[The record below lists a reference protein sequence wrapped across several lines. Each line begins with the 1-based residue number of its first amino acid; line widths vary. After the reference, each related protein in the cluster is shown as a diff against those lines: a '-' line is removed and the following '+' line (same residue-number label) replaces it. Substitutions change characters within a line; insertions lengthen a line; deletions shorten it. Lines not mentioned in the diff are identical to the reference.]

1 MPTDVSGT
9 INIIA
14 EVVGNANSP
23 VAGTGSAIPSADEE
37 GRKKNQKNIASIFTS
52 MKGIMAIMGIG
63 GILSHSKVLSSSLSS
78 ILRIFGTLVDIFLA
92 PIAPLLVRGMVIFGN
107 IVRWLALFLNSPI
120 EALKSIW
127 TGLLSWFKTTWE
139 EKGGLFGVIK
149 EAALNVTGMAL
160 VSALL
165 SSVLFGPVTTGKGLW
180 WLVGKGAWLTKSAI
194 TTAIGWIKYSLT
206 HTPFQTVKAVALGL
220 KNVILGAPGLLGK
233 VFGSTAIFL
242 RQSVMKAFGILA
254 ATPAGKFT
262 WKALLGTAKV
272 LGVTTVLTWLGS
284 LGIFASMGAAAMA
297 ALPYILIG
305 LLIVGVAVS
314 AYFILN
320 YLMMK
325 YFNVNLIDAVSAG
338 AQAHHERFK
347 EDAAT
352 LGENSW
358 YGIPT
363 TRAGWKAAFGLVG
376 ENEAVGDP
384 VQQVLHHAFGEGK
397 DIAQREQ
404 DAILMQA
411 DGMHQ

>member
-14 EVVGNANSP
+14 EVAGNANSP
-23 VAGTGSAIPSADEE
+23 VAGTGSAIPSAAEE

-63 GILSHSKVLSSSLSS
+63 GILAHSKVISSSLGS
-78 ILRIFGTLVDIFLA
+78 ILRIFGTLIDIFLA

-107 IVRWLALFLNSPI
+107 IVRWLALFLDSPI

-165 SSVLFGPVTTGKGLW
+165 SSVLFGPVRTAKGLA
-180 WLVGKGAWLTKSAI
+180 WLLGKGAWLTKSAI
-194 TTAIGWIKYSLT
+194 TTAIGWAKFTLT
-206 HTPFQTVKAVALGL
+206 HTPPTTIKAVAAGL
-220 KNVILGAPGLLGK
+220 KNVILNAAGLLGK
-233 VFGSTAIFL
+233 VFGRTAIFL
-242 RQSVMKAFGILA
+242 KASVMKAFGLLA
-254 ATPAGKFT
+254 ATPMGKFT
-262 WKALLGTAKV
+262 WKAILGTAKV
-272 LGVTTVLTWLGS
+272 LGVSTVLTWLGS
-284 LGIFASMGAAAMA
+284 LGIFASIGSAAMA

-325 YFNVNLIDAVSAG
+325 YFNVDLFDALKVG
-338 AQAHHERFK
+338 AAAASERNK
-347 EDAAT
+347 EYTST
-352 LGENSW
+352 LADNSFF
-358 YGIPT
+358 GIPT
-363 TRAGWKAAFGLVG
+363 TRKGWAAAINLIAESQKGGGDMAGISASLT
-376 ENEAVGDP
+376 
-384 VQQVLHHAFGEGK
+384 GEGVGM
-397 DIAQREQ
+397 ILTQRRQ
-404 DAILMQA
+404 DQALMIA
-411 DGMHQ
+411 DGM